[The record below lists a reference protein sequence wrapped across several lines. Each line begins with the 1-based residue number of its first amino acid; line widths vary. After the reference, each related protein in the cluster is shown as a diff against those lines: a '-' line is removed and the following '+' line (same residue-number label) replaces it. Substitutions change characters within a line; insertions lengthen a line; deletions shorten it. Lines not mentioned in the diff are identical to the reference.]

1 MIHNPK
7 QITNKFITMKKQLL
21 VAGFIFL
28 SIVSFAQ
35 KKEIKKAQKAIKSG
49 NYPEAVDLLKQAE
62 SLLGE
67 ANKDTKVLFYLT
79 KAEAYVAGGNER
91 DFEKLKEAADALL
104 KAEAMKPSGADQ
116 LLLFNESQAVRAALV
131 NSAIEDQN
139 AKNYLKASEKL
150 YLSYTVSKQDTS
162 DLYFAAGNAVN
173 AKDFDLALKHYQE
186 LVDLGYTGID
196 ISNPQSKSR
205 KGEILRNMIL
215 IYLAKGEDEKAKN
228 LIGKAREESPDDVSL
243 INAEAELAYK
253 TGDMAKY
260 NALMEEVI
268 AKDPTNPQVYFNL
281 GVASKKMGDTKKA
294 TEYYSKALELN
305 PDYYEA
311 NLNMAFIILEPEA
324 SIIEQ
329 MNSLGTSSADF
340 KKYDELEAQKNEL
353 YKQAIPFLEKA
364 LKGRPDNI
372 DLLRT
377 LMNIYSQ
384 TGDDD
389 KYKTLK
395 AKVDELTNN

>member
-1 MIHNPK
+1 
-7 QITNKFITMKKQLL
+7 MKKQLL

-28 SIVSFAQ
+28 STLSFGQ

-49 NYPEAVDLLKQAE
+49 NYTEAVDFLKQGEA
-62 SLLGE
+62 LLGE
-67 ANKDTKVLFYLT
+67 ANKETKVLFYLT

-91 DFEKLKEAADALL
+91 DIEKLKIAADAVL
-104 KAEAMKPSGADQ
+104 KAEALKPSGADQ

-131 NSAIEDQN
+131 NSAIDDQN
-139 AKNYLKASEKL
+139 AQNYLKASEKL
-150 YLSYTVSKQDTS
+150 YLSYNVSKQDTS

-186 LVDLGYTGID
+186 LLDVGYTGID

-215 IYLAKGEDEKAKN
+215 IYLAKGNDDKARE
-228 LIGKAREESPDDVSL
+228 LIGKARTESPDDVSL

-253 TGDMAKY
+253 TGDMVKY
-260 NALMEEVI
+260 NSLMEEVI

-281 GVASKKMGDTKKA
+281 GVASKKMGDSKKA
-294 TEYYSKALELN
+294 TEYYTKALELK

-311 NLNMAFIILEPEA
+311 NLNMAFLILEPEA

-329 MNSLGTSSADF
+329 MNNLGTSSADF
-340 KKYDELEAQKNEL
+340 KKYDELDAQKNEL
-353 YKQAIPFLEKA
+353 YKKAIPFLEEA
-364 LKGRPDNI
+364 LKGRPDNV

-389 KYKTLK
+389 KYKALK
-395 AKVDELTNN
+395 ARVDELTGN